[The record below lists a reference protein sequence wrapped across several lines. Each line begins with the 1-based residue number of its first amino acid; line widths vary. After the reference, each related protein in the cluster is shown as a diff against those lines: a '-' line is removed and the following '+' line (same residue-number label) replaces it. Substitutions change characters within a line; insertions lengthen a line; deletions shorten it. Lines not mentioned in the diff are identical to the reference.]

1 MLAYV
6 YHTLHTFR
14 KVFTRHAGPFSFR
27 LGVANEPQNELKGFS
42 PRGLASPARPHD
54 PKPFPKDCL
63 MIPQSRPL
71 IEVFADI
78 PDFRQSKGKR
88 HPLSAIL
95 SLACCAMLCGYRSY
109 SAIAEWGRNYGTPIA
124 QALGFIHQTP
134 CAATLHTIFRQLDHE
149 VLEAKLGAWA
159 DEVMTSVPAADA
171 APEEA
176 MAVDGKTLRGS
187 KKQGAPG
194 THVLSVVGHRLGLT
208 LTQQAVDDKTNEI
221 KAIETVLEQIVLTGR
236 ILTMDALLTQRQV
249 AQTIVNNGGD
259 YVMIVKNNQPQLRA
273 DIELV
278 FALPPWGDHQPSTRT
293 VEVTSGV
300 GLTFGHGRIES
311 RNLTTSEALVGYSD
325 WPGLAQ
331 VFEVGRHVIEKK
343 TGEERVEL
351 VYGVTSL
358 SAERATPER
367 LLELVRGHWAIE
379 NRSHWVRDVTYD
391 EDRSQVRSGS
401 IPQVMAALRNTA
413 IGLLRSA
420 GCSKVISG
428 KEFTLLGS

>member
-1 MLAYV
+1 
-6 YHTLHTFR
+6 
-14 KVFTRHAGPFSFR
+14 
-27 LGVANEPQNELKGFS
+27 
-42 PRGLASPARPHD
+42 
-54 PKPFPKDCL
+54 

-71 IEVFADI
+71 IEVFADL
-78 PDFRQSKGKR
+78 PDFRKSKGKR

-124 QALGFIHQTP
+124 QALGFTHQTP

-149 VLEAKLGAWA
+149 VLEAKLGTWA
-159 DEVMTSVPAADA
+159 DEVMASVPAADT

-194 THVLSVVGHRLGLT
+194 THLVSVVGHRLGLT
-208 LTQQAVDDKTNEI
+208 LTQQAVDAKTNEI

-236 ILTMDALLTQRQV
+236 ILTMEALLTQRQV
-249 AQTIVNNGGD
+249 AQTIVDNGGD

-278 FALPPWGDHQPSTRT
+278 FALAPWGDHQPSTRT
-293 VEVTSGV
+293 VEG
-300 GLTFGHGRIES
+300 GHGRIES

-331 VFEVGRHVIEKK
+331 VFEVGRQGIEKK
-343 TGEERVEL
+343 TGEERVER

-379 NRSHWVRDVTYD
+379 NRSHWVGDVMS
-391 EDRSQVRSGS
+391 EDSHLLTMKTARKG
-401 IPQVMAALRNTA
+401 AAGVSHKSWQPCATPPL
-413 IGLLRSA
+413 
-420 GCSKVISG
+420 GCCARQATPISRKRG
-428 KEFTLLGS
+428 ESWRLNRRRP